1 MYSIFF
7 SPAMYVNQIFGMMFS
22 FAFITRNK
30 QMKQMRNAHTTNT
43 NNVLEYKCEIV
54 NTK

>member
-1 MYSIFF
+1 
-7 SPAMYVNQIFGMMFS
+7 MYVNQIFGMMFS

-30 QMKQMRNAHTTNT
+30 QMKQMRNAHTTNK